1 MSLKGPSILWPAVNK
16 QEPHLAKL
24 EEELIHLCY
33 LIKCPILGL
42 TVACFAHSVAF
53 CKEVGQPPHSSIN
66 RGLPPTHIQTE
77 A

>member
-1 MSLKGPSILWPAVNK
+1 MLFNQVPNPW
-16 QEPHLAKL
+16 
-24 EEELIHLCY
+24 
-33 LIKCPILGL
+33 L

-53 CKEVGQPPHSSIN
+53 GQEVGQAPHSSIN